1 MAYRTWLK
9 MLYEGRLEAVSKLRF
24 QTFRGR
30 LKVPLLGESS
40 WQKCS
45 VHVLRLEAKR
55 AANESCIFGE
65 FLDWEGEVSDVM
77 VRVQHS
83 QKARREQPVTDPR
96 EEKFQACE
104 EFDPGKEFVP
114 GKFKKGELGASHVV

>member
-9 MLYEGRLEAVSKLRF
+9 KLCEGRLEAVSELRF
-24 QTFRGR
+24 QIFRGC
-30 LKVPLLGESS
+30 LKAPLLGESS

-65 FLDWEGEVSDVM
+65 FLDWEGEASDVM

-83 QKARREQPVTDPR
+83 QKARREQPLIPERKNSRHVKNLVLGR
-96 EEKFQACE
+96 SLFL
-104 EFDPGKEFVP
+104 GNSRKEN
-114 GKFKKGELGASHVV
+114 